1 MMKGYIVSEGSLL
14 LKDNGDNYAIGT
26 CETMGIKAHINI
38 PINLAKLI
46 HLNNV
51 RALIKGCLYYLLLSA
66 SNPVTIGPF
75 VLWYDN
81 GALRITDQYDAPSVK
96 D

>member
-26 CETMGIKAHINI
+26 CETMGLKTHIKI
-38 PINLAKLI
+38 PINLVKLI
-46 HLNNV
+46 HLDNV
-51 RALIKGCLYYLLLSA
+51 RIIIKNCAYTIFCCQ
-66 SNPVTIGPF
+66 PVTIGPF

-81 GALRITDQYDAPSVK
+81 GVLRMTDQYDAPSVK

>member
-1 MMKGYIVSEGSLL
+1 MKGYIVSEGSLL

-46 HLNNV
+46 HLDNV
-51 RALIKGCLYYLLLSA
+51 RVLIKGCAYTIFCRQ
-66 SNPVTIGPF
+66 PVTIGPF

-96 D
+96 N